1 MSLVDADRLPDGDVI
16 RGDVCIV
23 GGGPAGITLARSL
36 DHNGLRIVL
45 LEDGGEAFQREIQDL
60 YIGENAGEPYFPLD
74 VTRLRLLGG
83 STNHWEGYIRALD
96 PPDFEVPLVGSMG
109 AWPFGF
115 AELEDHY
122 VTACQLC
129 EVDDSLDFSGETW
142 AGRAGATLLPTD
154 PDVMSTEVLLRS
166 PPTRFGSRYRDDL
179 IGSDDITLY
188 LNANVV
194 ELVEEER
201 RISRVRIAHLEGASQ
216 TVEAQV
222 FVLATGGIE
231 VPRLLLASEGAGGPG
246 IGNQHDLVG
255 RFFMEHPH
263 FGGIQLVCEDADG
276 LPFYNAEPQVQ
287 GQVIHA
293 IMTIPP
299 ELRQALGIGN
309 VAASFME
316 PGPIARGAL
325 ADDPLTGS
333 VRSLL
338 RDATGQ
344 ESPAHLRVQLMAEQ
358 VPNALSRIRLST
370 QRDALG
376 LPRCILDWRLHA
388 SDHHTLRAATEVVA
402 GQLALAGVGRV
413 SSAAHGGNMAYSY
426 AGGHHHMGTTRMHDD
441 PARGVVD
448 ATGRVHGVDNLYVS
462 SSATFPTGGF
472 ANPTLTVVA
481 MALRLATHLTEQG
494 VR

>member
-1 MSLVDADRLPDGDVI
+1 MSLIDADQLGDGDVI
-16 RGDVCIV
+16 RGDVCII

-36 DHNGLRIVL
+36 ERNGMDIVL
-45 LEDGGEAFQREIQDL
+45 LEGGGEVLQREMQDL
-60 YIGENAGEPYFPLD
+60 YVGENVGEPYYPLD

-83 STNHWEGYIRALD
+83 STNHWEGYVRTLD
-96 PPDFEVPLVGSMG
+96 PPDFDVPLIESLG

-115 AELEDHY
+115 AELKDHY
-122 VTACQLC
+122 VAACELC

-142 AGRAGATLLPTD
+142 AGRAGAKLLPTD
-154 PDVMSTEVLLRS
+154 PDVMDTQVLLRS
-166 PPTRFGSRYRDDL
+166 PPTRFGTRYRDDL
-179 IGSDDITLY
+179 IGSDGITLY

-194 ELVEEER
+194 ELVEENR
-201 RISRVRIAHLEGASQ
+201 RISRVRIAHLDGTTQ

-263 FGGIQLVCEDADG
+263 FIGIQLVCKDPDA
-276 LPFYNAEPQVQ
+276 LPFYNAEPQVE
-287 GQVIHA
+287 GQTIHP
-293 IMTIPP
+293 IMTIRP
-299 ELRQALGIGN
+299 ELRQARGIGN
-309 VAASFME
+309 VAMSLME
-316 PGPIARGAL
+316 PGPIARDHL
-325 ADDPLTGS
+325 SDNPLTEV

-358 VPNALSRIRLST
+358 VPNALSRIRLSAE
-370 QRDALG
+370 RDALG

-388 SDHHTLRAATEVVA
+388 SDHHTLRTAAEVVA
-402 GQLALAGVGRV
+402 GQLALADVGRI
-413 SSAAHGGNMAYSY
+413 SSATHGGNTPYSY
-426 AGGHHHMGTTRMHDD
+426 FGGHHHMGTTRMHED
-441 PARGVVD
+441 PSRGVVD
-448 ATGRVHGVDNLYVS
+448 ATGRIHGVDNLYVS

-481 MALRLATHLTEQG
+481 MSLRLAEHLAEEG